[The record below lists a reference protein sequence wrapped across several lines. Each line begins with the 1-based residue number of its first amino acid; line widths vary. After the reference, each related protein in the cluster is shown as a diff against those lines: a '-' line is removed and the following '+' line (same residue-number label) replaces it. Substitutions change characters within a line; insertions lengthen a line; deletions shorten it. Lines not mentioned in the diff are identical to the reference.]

1 MSQQIT
7 NENLGIIGTL
17 VRAYSVLILATLG
30 LAPSFA
36 IAYLHVFQDPALR
49 FENYTF
55 HETAIAVAVLQSGF
69 IAWVTWRCF
78 LASGEVFLRW
88 LTIGFLA
95 FTIIYSM
102 HGILTPMS
110 QVSMM
115 HFIIFGPVSRFV
127 MAGCF
132 FIGSVMFG
140 RYVVSVDRRN
150 RSGFWLTW
158 IGALFLITILTYL
171 IAGETWA
178 GDVAVIAE
186 VASLTLMVGSL
197 AVIGVK
203 RLRSPL
209 ILIFALSL
217 LFFSQSSVAFLL
229 GSPWNHQWWL
239 AHATFAAGFIGLS
252 YGVIQ
257 SFLTTRSFS
266 RVYSQTELMERV
278 RAEQTRAED
287 ALRDLKKAH
296 SELQKVATTDPLTG
310 IANRRVFIDQAAVE
324 MARSSRSGVPLSLV
338 MMDIDRFKEIN
349 DSYGHQIGDEVLK
362 EIASRA
368 KDELRGSDLLG
379 RYGGEEFVTLLPDT
393 TKEQAGQLAERLR
406 KIIEAK
412 SFGFDGVE
420 LKITASFGVA
430 EFGGDGSTYEDMINI
445 ADQRLYK
452 AKRDGRNQVV
462 TA

>member
-1 MSQQIT
+1 
-7 NENLGIIGTL
+7 
-17 VRAYSVLILATLG
+17 
-30 LAPSFA
+30 
-36 IAYLHVFQDPALR
+36 
-49 FENYTF
+49 
-55 HETAIAVAVLQSGF
+55 
-69 IAWVTWRCF
+69 
-78 LASGEVFLRW
+78 
-88 LTIGFLA
+88 
-95 FTIIYSM
+95 
-102 HGILTPMS
+102 
-110 QVSMM
+110 
-115 HFIIFGPVSRFV
+115 
-127 MAGCF
+127 
-132 FIGSVMFG
+132 
-140 RYVVSVDRRN
+140 
-150 RSGFWLTW
+150 
-158 IGALFLITILTYL
+158 
-171 IAGETWA
+171 
-178 GDVAVIAE
+178 
-186 VASLTLMVGSL
+186 
-197 AVIGVK
+197 
-203 RLRSPL
+203 
-209 ILIFALSL
+209 
-217 LFFSQSSVAFLL
+217 
-229 GSPWNHQWWL
+229 
-239 AHATFAAGFIGLS
+239 
-252 YGVIQ
+252 
-257 SFLTTRSFS
+257 
-266 RVYSQTELMERV
+266 
-278 RAEQTRAED
+278 
-287 ALRDLKKAH
+287 
-296 SELQKVATTDPLTG
+296 LQKVATTDPLTG